1 MNLST
6 TAVILLNWRGAIDT
20 IECIRSLLSSGID
33 LANIIIVDND
43 SQDSSVTDIK
53 NSFPG
58 AFIIESNRN
67 GGFAYGCNIG
77 IQTALKKDYKYVW
90 LLNND
95 TTVSE
100 STLPSM
106 LRCASEGKYKII
118 GSVLRDACFPWE
130 VQSIGGGD
138 VNFLSGATKHILKP
152 EDLVKLDYIT
162 GASML
167 IDRSVI
173 VEIGLLDEDFF
184 MYWEDVE
191 FCIRARKKG
200 YSMGVAFNSV
210 VYHKEGASAKK
221 SSYRQ
226 TRMISTSTRIFF
238 KKTTK
243 IYLFPILIQQFGKS
257 VKSFIRGD
265 IGRIFYLWR

>member
-1 MNLST
+1 MNLNT

-20 IECIRSLLSSGID
+20 IECVRSLLNSGIE

-43 SQDSSVTDIK
+43 SQDSSVIDIK

-58 AFIIESNRN
+58 AFLIESSRN

-77 IQTALKKDYKYVW
+77 IRAALEKEYEYIW

-95 TTVSE
+95 TTVNE

-106 LRCASEGKYKII
+106 LKCASEGKYKII
-118 GSVLRDACFPWE
+118 GSVLRDSCFPWGI
-130 VQSIGGGD
+130 QAIGGGD
-138 VNFLSGATKHILKP
+138 VNFLSGVTKHILKP
-152 EDLVKLDYIT
+152 ENLGKLDYIT

-167 IDRSVI
+167 INRSVI
-173 VEIGLLDEDFF
+173 EEIGLLDESFF
-184 MYWEDVE
+184 MYWEDIE

-200 YSMGVAFNSV
+200 YSMGVALSSN

-226 TRMISTSTRIFF
+226 TNMISVSTRMFF
-238 KKTTK
+238 RKTTSL
-243 IYLFPILIQQFGKS
+243 YLVPILIHQFGKS
-257 VKSFIRGD
+257 VKSLIRGD